1 MKNVRLLELI
11 LWSMCAV
18 CFLFF
23 PQVTALGAMSGLRAC
38 ATGVL
43 PSLFPFFVLTNFWV
57 QSGYA
62 DFLAELLS
70 PVMERIFHLPGS
82 AASALVL
89 GSIGGYPIGAKTA
102 AQLYRNKQLTK
113 SEAEQTLLFCNNAG
127 PAFVIGLL
135 GPGVFQSIKAG
146 LLLYSIHLIS
156 AYLIGLIFR
165 PTKRDRLQKYSDD
178 HSEILPLP
186 QRLTNSISDAGSTA
200 ILVCTYVL
208 FFAIISRSVS
218 ALISDNT
225 AGCVL
230 AGILELVGGV
240 NALSAWHVSLQIKFV
255 MASFFLGLGGIC
267 VLLQS
272 LSITQAAGLSP
283 NKLLTGKLFHSIFS
297 GLIAA
302 VLSSLLPIP
311 IPCAMDTGFLQV
323 PIVQQFFVLILL
335 IVITMIFLKESSG
348 KKKENQI

>member
-1 MKNVRLLELI
+1 MKKIRVLELI
-11 LWSMCAV
+11 PWSMCAV

-23 PQVTALGAMSGLRAC
+23 PQVTASGATSGLHAC

-57 QSGYA
+57 QSGYT
-62 DFLAELLS
+62 DTLAGLFA
-70 PVMERIFHLPGS
+70 PVMEDIFHLPGA
-82 AASALVL
+82 AASALIL

-102 AQLYRNKQLTK
+102 AQLFRNKHLTK

-135 GPGVFQSIKAG
+135 GAGIFQSIKAG
-146 LLLYSIHLIS
+146 LLLYAIHLIS
-156 AYLIGLIFR
+156 AYLIGIIFR
-165 PTKRDRLQKYSDD
+165 PTKKDIFQKCSDD

-186 QRLTNSISDAGSTA
+186 QRLTNSISDAGTTA

-208 FFAIISRSVS
+208 FFAIISRCVS
-218 ALISDNT
+218 ALITDST
-225 AGCVL
+225 VGCILV
-230 AGILELVGGV
+230 GIFELVGGA
-240 NALSAWHVSLQIKFV
+240 NALSAWHVSLQIKFI

-272 LSITQAAGLSP
+272 LSITQAAGLSSS
-283 NKLLTGKLFHSIFS
+283 NLLKGKLFHGIFS
-297 GLIAA
+297 GLITA

-323 PIVQQFFVLILL
+323 PVVQQFFVLILL
-335 IVITMIFLKESSG
+335 IVIAMIFLKESSG